1 MKQVAEMTNDELK
14 ERAQGLC
21 DAIYNLE
28 CYGTKDMVEYQ
39 AILAELE
46 RRGVKVMEQKV
57 LAFPEATDN
66 DEFIS
71 GN

>member
-1 MKQVAEMTNDELK
+1 MKQLAEMTNDELK
-14 ERAQGLC
+14 ERAQSLC

-28 CYGTKDMVEYQ
+28 CFGTKDMVEYE

-46 RRGVKVMEQKV
+46 RRGIKVMEQKV
-57 LAFPEATDN
+57 LAFPEATEE

-71 GN
+71 EN